1 MPARS
6 FSARGWRRVVK
17 KLLLLYL
24 IHQYL
29 WCYCYCDACTYF
41 SLINLHPSFQK
52 KKTGNS
58 WQGSYV
64 SCADNHVGRGGGEG
78 REQWSGQCLPLTY
91 VGKTMLSHTNFNII
105 RVGTA
110 KPAHVKHVCWAK
122 HGVKAGGTVHP
133 SLYTAAGRGRERVW
147 EWRKGGGGNK
157 RGVVCLDFWPLCWK
171 MGNGCPTAESLSWC
185 NRQDYF
191 LPWLLFWPGLWPCW
205 LHLLLWRGN
214 PGCEQH
220 VQNAR
225 KWPPEQVRVCQLHQS
240 HAAGPK
246 YWRVGSGM
254 DWNPSLRKFLYI
266 WPSFA

>member
-1 MPARS
+1 MSRNLRAANTHIIIRSFWNSGFSPLGSGEPWWEVGQCSGKRRAPPPSASSRGWTIQQQMPARS

-17 KLLLLYL
+17 KLLHLYL
-24 IHQYL
+24 THQYL
-29 WCYCYCDACTYF
+29 WCYCYCAACTFF

-91 VGKTMLSHTNFNII
+91 VGKTMLSHTNFNIT
-105 RVGTA
+105 RVGTS
-110 KPAHVKHVCWAK
+110 KPAHAKHVCWAK

-133 SLYTAAGRGRERVW
+133 SLHRSRER
-147 EWRKGGGGNK
+147 ERKSLGMEKRRGGDK

-191 LPWLLFWPGLWPCW
+191 LPWLLFWPGL
-205 LHLLLWRGN
+205 
-214 PGCEQH
+214 
-220 VQNAR
+220 
-225 KWPPEQVRVCQLHQS
+225 
-240 HAAGPK
+240 
-246 YWRVGSGM
+246 
-254 DWNPSLRKFLYI
+254 
-266 WPSFA
+266 

>member
-1 MPARS
+1 MSRNLRAANTHIIIRSFWNSGFSPLGSGEPWWEVGQCSGKRRAPPPSASSRGWTIQQQMPARS

-17 KLLLLYL
+17 KLLHLYL

-29 WCYCYCDACTYF
+29 WCYCYCAACTYF

-110 KPAHVKHVCWAK
+110 KPA
-122 HGVKAGGTVHP
+122 P
-133 SLYTAAGRGRERVW
+133 SNMYV
-147 EWRKGGGGNK
+147 
-157 RGVVCLDFWPLCWK
+157 
-171 MGNGCPTAESLSWC
+171 
-185 NRQDYF
+185 
-191 LPWLLFWPGLWPCW
+191 
-205 LHLLLWRGN
+205 
-214 PGCEQH
+214 EQ
-220 VQNAR
+220 NT
-225 KWPPEQVRVCQLHQS
+225 E
-240 HAAGPK
+240 
-246 YWRVGSGM
+246 
-254 DWNPSLRKFLYI
+254 
-266 WPSFA
+266 